1 MRNYI
6 HVMLCCNLFVSQLL
20 FLVGV
25 EQTSNL
31 VSHVFHY
38 HNHRCLLC
46 LVCLLCNSCG
56 ASVYVSSDVH
66 VDVDGGRC
74 PICVTGKGFY

>member
-1 MRNYI
+1 MFFTI
-6 HVMLCCNLFVSQLL
+6 IIIAVCF
-20 FLVGV
+20 F
-25 EQTSNL
+25 
-31 VSHVFHY
+31 
-38 HNHRCLLC
+38 

-56 ASVYVSSDVH
+56 ASVHVSSDVH